1 MALNINLIKQ
11 LYEELGYGE
20 KTKLLKY
27 VWPKYRTGMRYFD
40 HTNRPSYEV
49 IEKLADSLGV
59 TIDSLRLDPL
69 ATQTCLPGTD
79 LPTKRRSTCSLP
91 EDAEASLAAD
101 ANPKYD
107 TSSDVQEL
115 KDKNKELE
123 HEILRLKELAN
134 HLEEKVRLKDE
145 VVTSKN
151 DQIKLLLSV
160 MERLN

>member
-1 MALNINLIKQ
+1 MALNINRIKQ

-27 VWPKYRTGMRYFD
+27 VWPKYRTGIKYFD

-49 IEKLADSLGV
+49 VEKLADCLGV

-69 ATQTCLPGTD
+69 EIQTCLPGTD
-79 LPTKRRSTCSLP
+79 LPAKRRSTCSGP
-91 EDAEASLAAD
+91 EDAEASMTTGD
-101 ANPKYD
+101 MPTHDNH
-107 TSSDVQEL
+107 SGVQEL

-123 HEILRLKELAN
+123 YEIQRLQELTQ

-145 VVTSKN
+145 VIASKN
-151 DQIKLLLSV
+151 DQIELLCSV
-160 MERLN
+160 MERKK

>member
-79 LPTKRRSTCSLP
+79 LPTKRRSTCSLQ